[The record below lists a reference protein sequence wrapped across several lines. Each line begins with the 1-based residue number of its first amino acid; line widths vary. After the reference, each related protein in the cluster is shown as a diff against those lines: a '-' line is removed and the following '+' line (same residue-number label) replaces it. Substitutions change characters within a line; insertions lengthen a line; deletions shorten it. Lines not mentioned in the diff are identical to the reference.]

1 MGLKTDVRNPVP
13 FQTASTSVL
22 DRFWL
27 PKWIPNRGPEGVRTC
42 SLKCSSLTSEKK
54 NLRQVALHMC
64 ISSKHTHMYTHA
76 TTRKLQCHQTYGT
89 RCTHYCT
96 KPNLTHICTHT
107 LYKLH
112 TGRSPQCCRTQFSNL
127 CNTKSKEVCDI
138 PSTHLTQ
145 YVVCVC

>member
-1 MGLKTDVRNPVP
+1 MRWGTTFASKHLLVKSGISCVHCHGCSIHCTVRSLLMAHRKT
-13 FQTASTSVL
+13 
-22 DRFWL
+22 
-27 PKWIPNRGPEGVRTC
+27 
-42 SLKCSSLTSEKK
+42 

-76 TTRKLQCHQTYGT
+76 TTRKLQYHQTYGT
-89 RCTHYCT
+89 RCTRYCT

-112 TGRSPQCCRTQFSNL
+112 MGRSPQTCRTQFSNL

-138 PSTHLTQ
+138 PSSHITQ
-145 YVVCVC
+145 CFVCVC